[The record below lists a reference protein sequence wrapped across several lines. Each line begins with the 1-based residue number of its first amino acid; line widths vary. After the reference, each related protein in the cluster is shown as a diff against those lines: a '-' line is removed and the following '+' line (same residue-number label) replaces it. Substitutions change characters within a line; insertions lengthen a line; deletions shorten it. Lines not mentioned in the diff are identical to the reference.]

1 MRINAVLNRE
11 GGTLKTTDLDTYVV
25 HLRDQFE
32 QAGHDLSCSVVP
44 ASNIV
49 EALTLA
55 ANSAECDVILAG
67 GGDGTISAAAGIA
80 WRADKAIGVIPA
92 GTMNLFA
99 RSLAVPLNIHN
110 AAGALA
116 LGRITQCDI
125 ATANGR
131 PFVHQYSVG
140 LQPRIV
146 ERRDAL
152 DHNSRVEK
160 MIAGVRAAFG
170 TFVRPPAFRVRLTL
184 DGHRVEEKAN
194 LVTVSNNPFGE
205 GHIPYADSLDN
216 GVLGVY
222 RAGLLSPSAAVK
234 LATDLLIGSWSSNPD
249 FRATT
254 AREVLIEF
262 PRKKRNVS
270 AVIDGELVSLESAVE
285 IKIHRGELKVLVPQ
299 DVAS

>member
-11 GGTLKTTDLDTYVV
+11 GGTLKTTDLDAYMV
-25 HLRDQFE
+25 HLREQFE

-49 EALTLA
+49 EALNHA

-80 WRADKAIGVIPA
+80 WRAGKAIGVLPA

-99 RSLAVPLNIHN
+99 RSLAVPLNIHD

-116 LGRITQCDI
+116 LGQVTQCDI
-125 ATANGR
+125 ATANGK

-152 DHNSRVEK
+152 GHNSRIEK
-160 MIAGVRAAFG
+160 MIVGVRAAFG
-170 TFVRPPAFRVRLTL
+170 IFVRPPAFRVRLTL

-205 GHIPYADSLDN
+205 GHIPYADSLDK

-222 RAGLLSPSAAVK
+222 RAGLLSSGAAVK
-234 LATDLLIGSWSSNPD
+234 LATDLLIGSWSTNPD
-249 FRATT
+249 FRAAV

-262 PRKKRNVS
+262 PRKKKNAS
-270 AVIDGELVSLESAVE
+270 AVIDGELVVLDSVVE

-299 DVAS
+299 VIAG